1 MKKPLLG
8 GESSGGRAGFSPPE
22 KDRGRVFGKRS
33 DAIAYGSPYE
43 KAAALV
49 DLVSW
54 PFILIYILH

>member
-8 GESSGGRAGFSPPE
+8 GESSGARGPAPA
-22 KDRGRVFGKRS
+22 KDRKRVFGKRS

-49 DLVSW
+49 DLVC
-54 PFILIYILH
+54 FFTTLDM